1 MHTIGQPPLAIVMGV
16 CGAGKT
22 VVGQALAAR
31 LTVPFIDGDD
41 LHPQANIDKMTAGHS
56 LDDSDRQPWLRRIG
70 EWFREHHHTGGVVAC
85 SALKRSYRDL
95 LRDECPEVVF
105 YTYAATRQ
113 SSTNEWPSA
122 RATSCRRHSSSSNT
136 AHWSRSSP
144 TNEESNW
151 IFPQPSTTSSIVRT
165 PGSHGNYFT
174 LTRPNGHTRLKEELC
189 SRPWKPQHLQ
199 HRLGN

>member
-105 YTYAATRQ
+105 IHLRGDQAIVNQRVAERKGHFMPASLVEFQYRTLEPHESDERGIELDFSATVDDLVDRA
-113 SSTNEWPSA
+113 NAWVA
-122 RATSCRRHSSSSNT
+122 R
-136 AHWSRSSP
+136 
-144 TNEESNW
+144 
-151 IFPQPSTTSSIVRT
+151 
-165 PGSHGNYFT
+165 
-174 LTRPNGHTRLKEELC
+174 
-189 SRPWKPQHLQ
+189 
-199 HRLGN
+199 

>member
-105 YTYAATRQ
+105 IHLRGDQAIVNQRVAERKGHFMPASLLQ
-113 SSTNEWPSA
+113 SQ
-122 RATSCRRHSSSSNT
+122 
-136 AHWSRSSP
+136 
-144 TNEESNW
+144 
-151 IFPQPSTTSSIVRT
+151 ID
-165 PGSHGNYFT
+165 T
-174 LTRPNGHTRLKEELC
+174 LEELAPDEDGVVLDL
-189 SRPWKPQHLQ
+189 SADPQQLIDEAVADVAPG
-199 HRLGN
+199 R

>member
-1 MHTIGQPPLAIVMGV
+1 MGV

-105 YTYAATRQ
+105 IHLRGDQAIVNQRVAERKGHFMPASLVEFQYRTLEPLESDERGIELDFSATVDDLVDRA
-113 SSTNEWPSA
+113 NAWVA
-122 RATSCRRHSSSSNT
+122 R
-136 AHWSRSSP
+136 
-144 TNEESNW
+144 
-151 IFPQPSTTSSIVRT
+151 
-165 PGSHGNYFT
+165 
-174 LTRPNGHTRLKEELC
+174 
-189 SRPWKPQHLQ
+189 
-199 HRLGN
+199 